1 MEPQF
6 VIDVVIIVA
15 IYDLTKSGIK
25 CLFNAWLNNAG
36 DDIIFSVYEDEQ
48 DK

>member
-6 VIDVVIIVA
+6 VIDVVILVA

-25 CLFNAWLNNAG
+25 CLFNAWINSVTNSVDLDDLYEENN
-36 DDIIFSVYEDEQ
+36 
-48 DK
+48 K

>member
-25 CLFNAWLNNAG
+25 CLFNAWINSVANNIDL
-36 DDIIFSVYEDEQ
+36 DDLYEEN